1 MKNAQN
7 LQIEL
12 SDVYFRYEDT
22 PALNGISL
30 QIFEGETVGLKGD
43 NGSGKSTLLRLLN
56 GLVYPDSGKYMLDGK
71 EINSDSMRD
80 TLFARA
86 LHTKI
91 GYVFQNSDTQLFCGS
106 VREEVEFGP
115 RQMGLSDEEVEK
127 RAGDVI
133 RMLDLEK
140 IENRP
145 PYHLSGGE
153 KKKTALAAVLSM
165 NPDILMLDEPM
176 NGLDKKTVEW
186 LTGFM
191 SLWKEAGKTLIVAT
205 HDENLLY
212 GIADKV
218 IELHEGK
225 II

>member
-1 MKNAQN
+1 MGRH

-12 SDVYFRYEDT
+12 EDVYFRYEDT

-30 QIFEGETVGLKGD
+30 KVYEGETIGLKGD

-56 GLVYPDSGKYMLDGK
+56 GLVFPDSGRYLLDGN
-71 EINSDSMRD
+71 EINGKAMRD
-80 TLFARA
+80 ELFAKSV
-86 LHTKI
+86 HTKI

-115 RQMGLSDEEVEK
+115 RQMGLSDEEVWRRTE
-127 RAGDVI
+127 DVLK
-133 RMLDLEK
+133 MLDLEK
-140 IENRP
+140 IQNRP

-153 KKKTALAAVLSM
+153 KKKTALASVLSM

-191 SLWKEAGKTLIVAT
+191 SLWKKAGKTLIVAT

-212 GIADKV
+212 ETADKV